1 MKISK
6 KAAILVY
13 VYTLALILTLS
24 GFLYMAAGERA
35 QLRRSVAVGYDHAF
49 SELAAAVS
57 EMDTALKK
65 ALCASSPSMVSSVC
79 TEGYAH
85 AQAAMQAIASLP
97 YGNIELE
104 HTAAFLAKT
113 GDYVF
118 YLARAAAKGGSLTDE
133 EREALTSLS
142 QSATQ
147 VSETLSDLSARLI
160 AGQVSVTELEK
171 AEDAISDAEDSLVDT
186 GFAASF
192 KKMETEFPELPSLI
206 YDGPFSEHIEKAE
219 PLTLQDLEE
228 VSEEEAITAAA
239 KFLGAHE
246 SRLRLEYRR
255 ESDIPVY
262 VVTLRKGGVVETVEV
277 SRMGGKV
284 IYYGTSRQPQMGSV
298 APEDAVKTAARCL
311 ENHGYPSMRAT
322 YWAADGGEV
331 IVNFAYEQEGII
343 CYPDLVKVT
352 VALDTG
358 SVTALEAAGYTMCHT
373 DRDIPDA
380 AVSEDTAQA
389 ALSPLLTVKSHNLA
403 IIPTSGKNEVFCH
416 EFLCEDADG
425 HHSLVYVN
433 AETGNEEKILLLLE
447 SDNGTLTI

>member
-1 MKISK
+1 MRISK
-6 KAAILVY
+6 KAAILAY

-24 GFLYMAAGERA
+24 GFLYMAANERA
-35 QLRRSVAVGYDHAF
+35 ELRRSVAVGYDHAF
-49 SELAAAVS
+49 SELATAVS

-79 TEGYAH
+79 TEVYAH
-85 AQAAMQAIASLP
+85 SEAAMQAIASLP

-118 YLARAAAKGGSLTDE
+118 YLARAAAKGDALTDE
-133 EREALTSLS
+133 EREALISLS
-142 QSATQ
+142 QSAAQ

-160 AGQVSVTELEK
+160 AGQVSLTELEK
-171 AEDAISDAEDSLVDT
+171 AEDAISDAEDNLVDT

-192 KKMETEFPELPSLI
+192 KRMETEFPEMPSLI

-219 PLTLQDLEE
+219 PLTLKDLEE
-228 VSEEEAITAAA
+228 VNEEEAIRAAA
-239 KFLGAHE
+239 KFLDAHE

-262 VVTLRKGGVVETVEV
+262 VVTLAKGGTVDTVEV
-277 SRMGGKV
+277 SCVGGKV
-284 IYYGTSRQPQMGSV
+284 VYYGTSRQPQMGSV
-298 APEDAVKTAARCL
+298 DPEDAVKTAGRFL
-311 ENHGYPSMRAT
+311 ESHGYSSMRTT

-331 IVNFAYEQEGII
+331 IVNFAFDLDGVI

-358 SVTALEAAGYTMCHT
+358 SVTAFEAAGYTMCHT
-373 DRDIPDA
+373 ERSIPGVS
-380 AVSEDTAQA
+380 VSEETARA
-389 ALSPLLTVKSHNLA
+389 ALSPLLTVHSHNLA
-403 IIPTSGKNEVFCH
+403 VIPTSGKNEVFCH

-425 HHSLVYVN
+425 HHSLIYVN
-433 AETGNEEKILLLLE
+433 AQTGNEEKILLLLE